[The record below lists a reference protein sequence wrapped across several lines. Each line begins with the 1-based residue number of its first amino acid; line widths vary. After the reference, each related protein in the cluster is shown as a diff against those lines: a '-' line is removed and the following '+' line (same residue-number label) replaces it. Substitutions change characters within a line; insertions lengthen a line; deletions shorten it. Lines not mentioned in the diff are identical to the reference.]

1 MIMAIDNFVEE
12 GARSTVLDSTT
23 AFFSENTPL
32 LKSGDFGGPAY
43 EKRPQQEEMAL
54 GVATAFSEKRN
65 LCVEAPT
72 GVGKSFAYLVPA
84 IYFALELKQPVL
96 ISTETISLQ
105 EQLVEKDL
113 PLLRKIMDVP
123 FTVALAKGRGN
134 YICMRRLT
142 LIAGEHTEYLPSDAM
157 RSDAEKIEIGRAHV

>member
-1 MIMAIDNFVEE
+1 
-12 GARSTVLDSTT
+12 
-23 AFFSENTPL
+23 
-32 LKSGDFGGPAY
+32 
-43 EKRPQQEEMAL
+43 MAL
-54 GVATAFSEKRN
+54 GVAAAFSEKRN

-84 IYFALELKQPVL
+84 IYYALEQKLPVL

-123 FTVALAKGRGN
+123 FTVALAKGRGWYGCQKQSGKTTKRPPPMCQSCRFCGKN
-134 YICMRRLT
+134 NRRWYT
-142 LIAGEHTEYLPSDAM
+142 IY
-157 RSDAEKIEIGRAHV
+157 